1 MVKPE
6 HLAAWQV
13 EQIKIQEETL
23 GSDLKT
29 SLESDEPPEPYV
41 PEKWRLE

>member
-13 EQIKIQEETL
+13 EQQQIQEETL
-23 GSDLKT
+23 GAGPST